1 MTKRFWDIIGSFFY
15 CLKFSLLW
23 NVGNASGCLHSLVKR
38 THFLSK
44 KIPLITWFVNDRG
57 CSIIISV
64 FVEFIFINNV
74 YRDCNAVTI
83 GELNDMLSYVN
94 KRKNECNKL
103 SFYLSHI
110 I

>member
-1 MTKRFWDIIGSFFY
+1 M
-15 CLKFSLLW
+15 
-23 NVGNASGCLHSLVKR
+23 
-38 THFLSK
+38 LSY
-44 KIPLITWFVNDRG
+44 VNKPTG
-57 CSIIISV
+57 A
-64 FVEFIFINNV
+64 FIDYLSCV

-110 I
+110 K